1 MEFPLSTSVNTD
13 TRNIYVTLLNA
24 LSAFG
29 ETFKQQIV
37 NSSPPPPPPPPPK
50 KNAFRRRR
58 DITKFKLDT
67 YI

>member
-13 TRNIYVTLLNA
+13 TRDIYVTLLNE

-37 NSSPPPPPPPPPK
+37 NSSPPK
-50 KNAFRRRR
+50 MHFVER